1 MLLLAVDCTRDQLEM
16 ESPIIAVECA
26 GPPLSDLNG
35 FSDFPGKWV
44 RKIREAIQIR
54 KRGAAALN
62 RDDGAFHLD
71 HVYNPLLK
79 LTSMSLPGDNVNK
92 FRRESSGPV
101 HL

>member
-1 MLLLAVDCTRDQLEM
+1 MFDGIGWK
-16 ESPIIAVECA
+16 S
-26 GPPLSDLNG
+26 LSKALDKDAN
-35 FSDFPGKWV
+35 PYT

-71 HVYNPLLK
+71 HVYNPLLRV
-79 LTSMSLPGDNVNK
+79 TTTSLPGYNVNK
-92 FRRESSGPV
+92 VGRKSSGPV